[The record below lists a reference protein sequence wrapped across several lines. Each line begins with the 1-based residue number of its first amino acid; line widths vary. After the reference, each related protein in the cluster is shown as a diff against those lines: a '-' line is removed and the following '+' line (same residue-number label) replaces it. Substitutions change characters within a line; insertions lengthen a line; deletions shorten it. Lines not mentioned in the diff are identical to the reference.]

1 MELDGASYSASR
13 IKGLAGAMGDL
24 ADRLRGVEDR
34 YETHKEAV
42 RKALGDDDYARGYW
56 QANGQQLEAIGTALK
71 LLTEA
76 AQREEKRL
84 GSAAVTYRAT
94 NDANDA
100 NG

>member
-34 YETHKEAV
+34 YETHKEAA
-42 RKALGDDDYARGYW
+42 RKALGDDDYARAYW
-56 QANGQQLEAIGTALK
+56 QVNGQRLEAIGAALK
-71 LLTEA
+71 LLTQA
-76 AQREEKRL
+76 AQREEERL
-84 GSAAVTYRAT
+84 GSASATYRAT
-94 NDANDA
+94 DDA